1 MKKISKLGT
10 LQRKADKRLQIENKR
25 LNKYCE
31 ACKRKNEVGH
41 HWIEKSRSANLRY
54 DFRNI
59 IPLCNSCH
67 AKIHNVFGNSVV
79 GGLDVAQA
87 IIKKRGKKWKER
99 MDIDGKKIIKVNREY
114 YEGIIKKLS
123 P

>member
-10 LQRKADKRLQIENKR
+10 LQRKADKLLQIENKR

-31 ACKRKNEVGH
+31 ACGGKNEVGH